1 MFDSLI
7 QENFFE
13 VVLSPTQVNLIYKSN
28 NVNINKKN
36 GTRQT
41 IAVSLEK
48 SKTL

>member
-13 VVLSPTQVNLIYKSN
+13 VVLSPTQVNLIYKRN
-28 NVNINKKN
+28 NFNINKKN